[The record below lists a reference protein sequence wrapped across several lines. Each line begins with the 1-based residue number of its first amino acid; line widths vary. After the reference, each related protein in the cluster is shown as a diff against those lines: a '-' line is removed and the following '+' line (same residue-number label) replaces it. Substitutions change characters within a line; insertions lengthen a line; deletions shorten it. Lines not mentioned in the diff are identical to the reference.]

1 MNQQNT
7 RRQESAFKRNPWS
20 FAKSVC
26 SNSSKVLPTFSK
38 LEAFQHFSQSFSN
51 TNSKYID
58 LPPWIHSVMPSSE
71 ITDDFD
77 LSPITPA
84 NIKGIL
90 KRYKKRSAP
99 GEDGITYYHLKN
111 LPTSHHFLATL
122 YSKILLES
130 NVAPPSW
137 GKGKIIL
144 LHKHGDT
151 SCPSNFRPIA
161 LSSTIGKLFH
171 KILALRLEEFCLSN
185 EIIDPAIQKGFLS
198 GINGTMEHI
207 FALTALIDHAR
218 SNGMPLTITFVD
230 LKDAFGSICHNL
242 INDIMSH
249 LKLPPEITCYI
260 TDLYSK
266 VKASIQTKNWST
278 PVFPISRG
286 VFQGDTMSPIIFLI
300 AFNPVLKLA
309 QSLDC
314 PGFAF
319 RIPITDSEDFPDCDS
334 NILVLWDEPE
344 SDEPSGWYRCNVL
357 QYLPNGSVQL
367 RYPDGATESVHLS
380 KVTWKFARKS
390 AKVFYSLNDSPPS
403 FTPASHRRSRQKKF
417 AKSTEHKVKGFAD
430 DLTIISANK
439 NKHSSELMR
448 LDECASEL
456 DLEIRADKCYSF
468 SIVGYK
474 KDKTYCVPLRSGTT
488 KPISAVG
495 TKFLGR
501 YIADT
506 NKSTFTSASSSLLS
520 KFNAFLQ
527 ALDSRPIR
535 GEYKLW
541 IYQNYLAPSFHYHLA
556 VNPSTSKVIKN
567 LEASSTRLIKKWLNL
582 PKSATQAILYHPD
595 VLNIPQVNTI
605 RLKAKISYLS
615 AILNSPD
622 LLIRELRVLLNNPK
636 VQSNLDV
643 SNICWKFVDSAP
655 DKIAS
660 FPLVKK
666 KCVTA
671 VNNYVKQQWDK
682 HLSSLE
688 VQGKFSEIALL
699 ESENKTWKKIML
711 HGLPYGQL
719 SFILKAGSD
728 TLPHHL
734 TCGDGRFNV
743 TQNVR
748 YVTH

>member
-1 MNQQNT
+1 MDHQNT
-7 RRQESAFKRNPWS
+7 RIQESAFKRNPWS

-26 SNSSKVLPTFSK
+26 SNTSKVLPTFSK
-38 LEAFQHFSQSFSN
+38 SEVFQHFSQSFSN
-51 TNSKYID
+51 TNSKYINH
-58 LPPWIHSVMPSSE
+58 PPWIHSVMPSSE

-77 LSPITPA
+77 LSPTTPA

-122 YSKILLES
+122 YFKILLES
-130 NVAPPSW
+130 NVTPPSW

-144 LHKHGDT
+144 LHKQGEA

-161 LSSTIGKLFH
+161 LTSTIGKLSH
-171 KILALRLEEFCLSN
+171 KILALRLEDFCLSN

-198 GINGTMEHI
+198 GVNGTMEHI
-207 FALTALIDHAR
+207 FALMALIDHAR
-218 SNGMPLTITFVD
+218 SNGLPLTITFVD
-230 LKDAFGSICHNL
+230 LKNAFGLISHNL
-242 INDIMSH
+242 INDIMFH
-249 LKLPPEITCYI
+249 LKLPPQITYY
-260 TDLYSK
+260 TMDLYSK
-266 VKASIQTKNWST
+266 LEASILTKNWST
-278 PVFPISRG
+278 SAFSISRG
-286 VFQGDTMSPIIFLI
+286 VFQGDTKSPIIFLM

-319 RIPITDSEDFPDCDS
+319 RIPIPDSEDFPDCDS

-357 QYLPNGSVQL
+357 QYLPSGSVQL
-367 RYPDGATESVHLS
+367 RYSDGDTEIIHLS

-390 AKVFYSLNDSPPS
+390 AKMFYSLNDPPPS
-403 FTPASHRRSRQKKF
+403 FIPASHRRSRQKKF
-417 AKSTEHKVKGFAD
+417 AKSIEHKVKGFAD

-439 NKHSSELMR
+439 NKHGSELMR
-448 LDECASEL
+448 LDRCASEI
-456 DLEIRADKCYSF
+456 DLEIRADKCYSL
-468 SIVGYK
+468 SIVGHK
-474 KDKTYCVPLRSGTT
+474 QDKTYCVSLRSGTT
-488 KPISAVG
+488 KPISAEG

-520 KFNAFLQ
+520 KFNVLLQ
-527 ALDSRPIR
+527 ALDSR

-556 VNPSTSKVIKN
+556 VNPSTTKVIKN
-567 LEASSTRLIKKWLNL
+567 LEASSTRLIKKWLNH

-615 AILNSPD
+615 AIINSPD
-622 LLIRELRVLLNNPK
+622 PLINELHVFLNNSK

-643 SNICWKFVDSAP
+643 SNICFIHPPNIPLSLTRPSYKPSIHITHASASA
-655 DKIAS
+655 ICYS
-660 FPLVKK
+660 NLFLI
-666 KCVTA
+666 
-671 VNNYVKQQWDK
+671 
-682 HLSSLE
+682 
-688 VQGKFSEIALL
+688 F
-699 ESENKTWKKIML
+699 
-711 HGLPYGQL
+711 
-719 SFILKAGSD
+719 F
-728 TLPHHL
+728 
-734 TCGDGRFNV
+734 
-743 TQNVR
+743 
-748 YVTH
+748 